1 VKLLKRV
8 DGVLHGVVKEEPVN
22 RHPQGV
28 GGGFKHLNHGHQLRG
43 DAVIQLRDDGAVDLQ
58 PLDVVEHH
66 GGIDGAIDVIGDVKL
81 TERGVE
87 ECTPGGEV

>member
-28 GGGFKHLNHGHQLRG
+28 GDGFKHLNHGHQFRG
-43 DAVIQLRDDGAVDLQ
+43 DAVIQLRD
-58 PLDVVEHH
+58 PLGVVEHH

-81 TERGVE
+81 AERGVE
-87 ECTPGGEV
+87 ERAPGGEV